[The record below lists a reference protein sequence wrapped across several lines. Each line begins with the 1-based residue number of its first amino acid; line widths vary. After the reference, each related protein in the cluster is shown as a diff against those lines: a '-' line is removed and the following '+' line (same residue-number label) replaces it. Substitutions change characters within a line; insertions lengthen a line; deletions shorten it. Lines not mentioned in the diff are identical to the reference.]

1 MTLKIRSGNSKH
13 VRAVKADEAR
23 YKSKEIECHICG
35 CKETVQK
42 HSYCSTSRLC
52 IKCANREF
60 NGWMKERENDE
71 FN

>member
-1 MTLKIRSGNSKH
+1 MTLKIRSGNSKAIRAIKAEAARH
-13 VRAVKADEAR
+13 V
-23 YKSKEIECHICG
+23 SKEIECRICG

-60 NGWMKERENDE
+60 NGWPKEEE
-71 FN
+71 